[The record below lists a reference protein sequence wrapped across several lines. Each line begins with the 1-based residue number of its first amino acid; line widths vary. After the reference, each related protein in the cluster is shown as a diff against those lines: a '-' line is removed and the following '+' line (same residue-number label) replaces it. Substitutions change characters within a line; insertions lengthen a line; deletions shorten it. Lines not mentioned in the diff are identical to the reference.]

1 MHDTKS
7 RQGKKASSSIHNAT
21 YNPRAKQ
28 SKARQ
33 CIPPRK
39 GKARTKGQKTKGKVQ
54 GARGKRQGKA
64 RQGKARQGK
73 ARQSKARQ
81 GKVRQGKAR

>member
-39 GKARTKGQKTKGKVQ
+39 GKARTKGQKTKGK
-54 GARGKRQGKA
+54 GQGKA

-73 ARQSKARQ
+73 AKQGKARQ
-81 GKVRQGKAR
+81 GKAR